1 MEAVANARGVTVAGI
16 HKRRD
21 TNKHAAFANFD
32 ADGRMGRVCVW
43 VSGEID
49 FEVVRISDSQDVLFH
64 HEKVM
69 TLADQALDRAFDAF
83 LKGMT
88 NPDRD
93 LLTL

>member
-1 MEAVANARGVTVAGI
+1 
-16 HKRRD
+16 
-21 TNKHAAFANFD
+21 
-32 ADGRMGRVCVW
+32 
-43 VSGEID
+43 
-49 FEVVRISDSQDVLFH
+49 
-64 HEKVM
+64 M